1 MEDRGKVSN
10 PWTKKKKKVRKSY
23 ACIAEMQNEVIQKC
37 NETKTT
43 RCRIVSQPGVPR
55 LITPTIASFQS
66 PLTAL
71 TVEEMKSRSRE
82 K

>member
-1 MEDRGKVSN
+1 
-10 PWTKKKKKVRKSY
+10 
-23 ACIAEMQNEVIQKC
+23 MQNEVIQKC

-66 PLTAL
+66 PLTTL